1 METTTRT
8 ITLKPWKVGPYSRAM
23 TVPGWWLRL
32 NNFPDELE
40 VTFAM
45 GEIIVRPKAKRDGQS
60 AENTTAPAKSE
71 EDDSKL

>member
-1 METTTRT
+1 MDTSTRT
-8 ITLKPWKVGPYSRAM
+8 IVLKPWKVGPYSRAM

-45 GEIIVRPKAKRDGQS
+45 DEISIRPKARQDGHQGT
-60 AENTTAPAKSE
+60 ENATEPEKSQG
-71 EDDSKL
+71 

>member
-45 GEIIVRPKAKRDGQS
+45 GEIIVRPKAKQEGQITENS
-60 AENTTAPAKSE
+60 AGAAEGKGNL
-71 EDDSKL
+71 DS

>member
-32 NNFPDELE
+32 NNFPKELE

-45 GEIIVRPKAKRDGQS
+45 GEIIVRPKAKRDVQS
-60 AENTTAPAKSE
+60 TGDAAEPEKSQG
-71 EDDSKL
+71 

>member
-45 GEIIVRPKAKRDGQS
+45 GEIIVRPKAKQESQDAKDATEP
-60 AENTTAPAKSE
+60 AEDKGNSQG
-71 EDDSKL
+71 

>member
-1 METTTRT
+1 VETTRT

-45 GEIIVRPKAKRDGQS
+45 GEIIVRPKAKRDGQGTGN
-60 AENTTAPAKSE
+60 ATGPAKSE
-71 EDDSKL
+71 EDDSK

>member
-32 NNFPDELE
+32 NNFPKELE

-45 GEIIVRPKAKRDGQS
+45 GEIIVRPKAKPDGQDT
-60 AENTTAPAKSE
+60 ENAAVPAKSE
-71 EDDSKL
+71 GDSQG

>member
-32 NNFPDELE
+32 NNFPEELE

-45 GEIIVRPKAKRDGQS
+45 GEIIVRPKAKQESRDG
-60 AENTTAPAKSE
+60 ENTGEPVENKDAPE
-71 EDDSKL
+71 R

>member
-8 ITLKPWKVGPYSRAM
+8 ITVKPWKVSPYSRAI
-23 TVPGWWLRL
+23 TVPSWWLRL

-45 GEIIVRPKAKRDGQS
+45 GEITVRPKARPT
-60 AENTTAPAKSE
+60 EPTKSE
-71 EDDSKL
+71 SRLEG

>member
-1 METTTRT
+1 VETTTRT

-32 NNFPDELE
+32 NNFPEELE

-45 GEIIVRPKAKRDGQS
+45 NEIIVRPKGKQASKSTQNNTEP
-60 AENTTAPAKSE
+60 AE
-71 EDDSKL
+71 SKGNSQG